1 MVRKVYLS
9 PTLFNIFLERIKAD
23 AHKDHV
29 VSFAG
34 LTIANVIFADD
45 INVIAG
51 DEQEL
56 TDLVNAWIN
65 IFRHED
71 GDKCREQKV
80 HH

>member
-1 MVRKVYLS
+1 M
-9 PTLFNIFLERIKAD
+9 
-23 AHKDHV
+23 
-29 VSFAG
+29 
-34 LTIANVIFADD
+34 ANVIFADD